1 MTNKVKVFLAT
12 AFTIFTLGASL
23 AGTMAWFTNTVTM
36 SDMDVSGSSNGAF
49 FDSGDGKTPQT
60 AFVIKT
66 PKHFYNLAWLQDT
79 GEFNKD
85 LNEDGKIDT
94 VYFKLHNDLKTT
106 GLDMSKY
113 VIPPIGTE
121 QYPFVGNFDGN
132 GVVVQNAVVSN
143 NFTDYGRA
151 HPRDITAFGAQVNQ
165 PNVVGLFGVVGSYK
179 GQNLSYESSTNVITN
194 LGILGATIKSATAT
208 TLAGIAAGYVNGTID
223 NVGVNQ
229 SNLYTLQSAAPI
241 TAVTSNVSDYSLV
254 GFATDAYKHKV
265 KLRTDDANIP
275 TLNNP
280 NTATGGDN
288 WGGSI
293 NMLDMYTYLRGKVTS
308 STAFSFPTAETITV
322 NNSGE
327 ETNRTTTSSSTN
339 GAYKL
344 GGFSEYIRYHGNKAT
359 VDNKEY
365 ASFSFVRTSGNQN
378 FSSYNS
384 DDTKYVCLYGAE
396 TRQGMTAG
404 NNTTN
409 YPTKTETI
417 SGTFFRIRYGDN
429 GYYLRYNNGITR
441 TNNTSNT
448 GTGWRWE
455 GKYILTT
462 VSNKNYYLTINNG
475 SLTGSTTKTT
485 EWEYDSTNGNL
496 YAVSNGSTYC
506 LRYSNN
512 AWSVF
517 NTPYY
522 TIHDDTAGGYVNKGN
537 SYTLNSISNTATT
550 EWNYGVSSYES
561 SGYGYYVSSAWL
573 MYYSSSYKAIV
584 YSTSDSCYHYH
595 LESGSDTGTGK
606 LVAVDGTTKYYL
618 YYQSNSSS
626 FTCATNDSSKGD
638 TFTIT
643 KGYGSQNI
651 TMPTYNGT
659 SQISGITPYYDTNAT
674 YFPLTREKTA
684 DGSGYTEAGTAG
696 KPDSKN
702 TGYVVSGCNLTTA
715 SQHPYG
721 DIRVARFDMND
732 ISVALSG
739 SSSYVA
745 SKLEI
750 VTRTCVRND
759 NGSYTDSGWTRISD
773 DYNGSNTASAT
784 LSDEFKNKKNYKT
797 DLRLGKYKNSRTQLG
812 NTLANGGG
820 GIYGLHFMNAAI
832 SKNNLVT
839 APNVIVLDGKTLDSE
854 GKATGSEYTNYQLPQ
869 DSIDF
874 NLKDQGFINFFAG
887 TYFTDNNTF
896 FSLHKITRDSNNTI
910 TNIQE
915 IKKIYA
921 PASGEPSNE
930 NPYIYSFDNNK
941 PNGAGDLVFDTTWI
955 TAPTLSNGTTQDLID
970 DAVYYFEIPV
980 NSGEYALGSVSG
992 KNGAYLMY
1000 LDIGAGID
1008 NYKDIVTTESISSTV
1023 NYAYYADGIDF
1034 QDFTGVTR
1042 TVTAVGGA
1050 SSNIKVGTSVAQQKL
1065 NYSYTGTQITVEST
1079 MVAEGEQAQPPAAQ
1093 DPPVSV
1099 HYSPLSGSAQ
1109 KKVGETIT
1117 ALNFSPPTL
1126 FTSVD
1131 EKVTLESYNIFTS
1144 SVTRTINETITF
1156 TGGVADYTY
1165 QLAKPVLSTGFTQTD
1180 AATFAVESGPATIE
1194 AATGLMTFTGSGTVK
1209 VTMTYSETMSNVEQ
1223 WATAQSATTDDTVG
1237 RIFKFHL
1244 RDFDNPNIT
1253 VSYFYD
1259 GPNHIYTLYVDA
1271 KEDTALY
1278 IDNLPLTGYTVDI
1291 VINGDTEHKTTLTS
1305 ASTSTTSITIT
1316 GAGYGS

>member
-1 MTNKVKVFLAT
+1 MTFKIKMFLAT

-36 SDMDVSGSSNGAF
+36 SNMDVSGSSNGAF
-49 FDSGDGKTPQT
+49 FDSGDGTTPET

-85 LNEDGKIDT
+85 TNDNGKINT
-94 VYFKLHNDLKTT
+94 VYFKLHDDLKST
-106 GLDMSKY
+106 GLNMSKY

-132 GVVVQNAVVSN
+132 GVVVQNATVSN
-143 NFTDYGRA
+143 NFADYGRA
-151 HPRDITAFGAQVNQ
+151 HPRDITAFGAQINQ
-165 PNVVGLFGVVGSYK
+165 PNVVGLFGVVGSYS

-194 LGILGATIKSATAT
+194 LGILGATIRSATST

-229 SNLYTLQSAAPI
+229 SNLYTLQSASPI
-241 TAVTSNVSDYSLV
+241 TTVTSNVSDYSLV

-265 KLRTDDANIP
+265 KLRSDDANIP
-275 TLNNP
+275 TLYNP
-280 NTATGGDN
+280 NTSSGGDN

-293 NMLDMYTYLRGKVTS
+293 NMLDMYTYLRSKITS

-322 NNSGE
+322 NSSGE
-327 ETNRTTTSSSTN
+327 ETNRATTSSSTN

-344 GGFSEYIRYHGNKAT
+344 GGFSEYIRYHGNKT
-359 VDNKEY
+359 VVNDKEY

-404 NNTTN
+404 NSTTN

-417 SGTFFRIRYGDN
+417 SGTFFRIRYGNN

-441 TNNTSNT
+441 TNNASDT

-462 VSNKNYYLTINNG
+462 VSNKNYYLTVNNG
-475 SLTGSTTKTT
+475 ELTGNTTKTT

-496 YAVSNGSTYC
+496 YTISNGTNYC
-506 LRYSNN
+506 LQYTNN

-517 NTPYY
+517 NTSYY

-537 SYTLNSISNTATT
+537 SYNLNSVSNTATT
-550 EWNYGVSSYES
+550 EWNYGISNNAN

-584 YSTSDSCYHYH
+584 YSTSNSRYHYH
-595 LESGSDTGTGK
+595 LESDSDTGTGK
-606 LVAVDGTTKYYL
+606 LVAVNGSTKYYL
-618 YYQSNSSS
+618 YYQSNNST

-638 TFTIT
+638 TFTVTKIT
-643 KGYGSQNI
+643 GNYGTQNI
-651 TMPTYNGT
+651 TMPTYSGT
-659 SQISGITPYYDTNAT
+659 SSISGITPYYDTNAT
-674 YFPLTREKTA
+674 YFPLTREKTE
-684 DGSGYTEAGTAG
+684 DGSGYSEAGAAG
-696 KPDSKN
+696 KPDVKN
-702 TGYVVSGCNLTTA
+702 TGYVISGCNLTTS

-721 DIRVARFDMND
+721 DIRVARFEMSD

-750 VTRTCVRND
+750 VTRTCVRGD

-773 DYNGSNTASAT
+773 DYNSSNTASTT
-784 LSDEFKNKKNYKT
+784 LSNTFSEKKNYKT
-797 DLRLGKYKNSRTQLG
+797 ELRLGKYKNSRSQLG
-812 NTLANGGG
+812 NTLSNGGG

-832 SKNNLVT
+832 SKDNLAT
-839 APNVIVLDGKTLDSE
+839 APNVIVLDGKTLDGE

-887 TYFTDNNTF
+887 SYFTDNNTF
-896 FSLHKITRDSNNTI
+896 FSLHKITRNNNNEI
-910 TNIQE
+910 IAIQE

-930 NPYIYSFDNNK
+930 NPYVYSFDGNK
-941 PNGAGDLVFDTTWI
+941 PSGAGDLVFDTTWI
-955 TAPTLSNGTTQDLID
+955 TAPTIVD

-980 NSGEYALGSVSG
+980 NAGEFALGSVSG

-1008 NYKDIVTTESISSTV
+1008 NYKDIVSTESISSSV
-1023 NYAYYADGIDF
+1023 QYAYYADGIDF

-1042 TVTAVGGA
+1042 TTTAIGGA

-1065 NYSYTGTQITVEST
+1065 CYSYTGTQVTIESI
-1079 MVAEGEQAQPPAAQ
+1079 MIAEGEQSQPPAAQ

-1099 HYSPLSGSAQ
+1099 HYAPMTGTAQ
-1109 KKVGETIT
+1109 KKVGNTTT

-1131 EKVTLESYNIFTS
+1131 EKESLESYNVFTS
-1144 SVTRTINETITF
+1144 SVTRTVNETITF
-1156 TGGVADYTY
+1156 TGGVEDYTY
-1165 QLAKPVLSTGFTQTD
+1165 QLAKPVLSSGFSETG
-1180 AATFAVESGPATIE
+1180 AATFAVESGPATVN
-1194 AATGLMTFTGSGTVK
+1194 ASTGLLTFTGSGTVK
-1209 VTMTYSETMSNVEQ
+1209 VTMTYSETMTGVEQ
-1223 WATAQSATTDDTVG
+1223 WATANQITSDDTEG
-1237 RIFKFHL
+1237 TIFEYHL
-1244 RDFDNPNIT
+1244 RDFDNPNI
-1253 VSYFYD
+1253 VVYYSYD
-1259 GPNHIYTLYVDA
+1259 GPNHTYTLYVDA
-1271 KEDTALY
+1271 KEDTVLY
-1278 IDNLPLTGYTVDI
+1278 IDNLPLAGYTV
-1291 VINGDTEHKTTLTS
+1291 VVVVNGDTTNKTTLTS
-1305 ASTSTTSITIT
+1305 ASTSITSIDIT
-1316 GAGYGS
+1316 GSGYGS